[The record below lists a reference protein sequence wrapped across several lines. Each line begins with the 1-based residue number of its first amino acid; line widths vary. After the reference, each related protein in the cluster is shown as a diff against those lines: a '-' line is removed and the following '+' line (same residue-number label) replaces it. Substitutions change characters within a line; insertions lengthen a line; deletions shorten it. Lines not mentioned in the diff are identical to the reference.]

1 MGASNVRSPL
11 SIVFSVWNAIFLREA
26 VDRLFG
32 MRAAWLWLLAEPVF
46 HILFIAFVW
55 GIIRAH
61 TVGGI
66 DVFLWISVGMLSF
79 FLFRRT
85 GIQVMYAADCNRALF
100 AYRQVKPFDAA
111 IVRAGLEAFLMTI
124 IAVVIFS
131 IAFLLGHATLPEDIL
146 LAMAGAGG
154 LWLLGVGYGL
164 VASVLMRLVPELEH
178 ILMVVMMPMYL
189 ISGVVWPISSVPMP
203 YRSMLLINPVA
214 HGLDAVRLGF
224 VRSYHAVP
232 EMSLGYLYACA
243 VASVFLGLLLY
254 RRFGL
259 KLVTQ

>member
-1 MGASNVRSPL
+1 MGSNVRSPL
-11 SIVFSVWNAIFLREA
+11 SIIFSVWHAIFLREA

-32 MRAAWLWLLAEPVF
+32 MRAAWLWLFAEPVF
-46 HILFIAFVW
+46 HIVFIAFIW
-55 GIIRAH
+55 SLIRAH

-66 DVFLWISVGMLSF
+66 DAFIWISVGMLAF

-85 GIQVMYAADCNRALF
+85 SVQVMYAADCNRALF

-124 IAVVIFS
+124 IAAVIFS
-131 IAFLLGHATLPEDIL
+131 IASLSGHKMLPGDIL
-146 LAMAGAGG
+146 LAAAGAGG
-154 LWLLGVGYGL
+154 LWLFGLGYGL

-189 ISGVVWPISSVPMP
+189 ISGVILPISSVPMP
-203 YRSMLLINPVA
+203 YRSLLLMNPVA

-224 VRSYHAVP
+224 VPSYHAVP
-232 EMSLGYLYACA
+232 GMSLGYLYACA